1 MPIQRVLKTNAVK
14 ATHIAANAVG
24 SSEIAANAVGS
35 SEIDLTASYAFTGT
49 VTGTSSLTLTNSG
62 GVDVAGAAEADFL
75 NLPSGIKRIAI
86 NLYGVSGASSD
97 TGALIRLGT
106 SGGLK
111 TSGYG
116 STSHWGGG
124 GTNDASGMIIYGT
137 HTSNTINGIV
147 IINHIGSNIYVSSH
161 SIRYNNSNGA
171 FGGAYV
177 DLGGTLDRLRVQL
190 SSGGNM
196 DSGKINIMYEI

>member
-1 MPIQRVLKTNAVK
+1 MPIQRAKPRFTEVKNKIVASQITDNA
-14 ATHIAANAVG
+14 IG
-24 SSEIAANAVGS
+24 SSQL
-35 SEIDLTASYAFTGT
+35 DLTANYAFTGT
-49 VTGTSSLTLTNSG
+49 VTGTTGMTLANSG

-86 NLYGVSGASSD
+86 NLYGVSGASTD

-106 SGGLK
+106 SSGLT

-137 HTSNTINGIV
+137 HTSNSINGIV

-177 DLGGTLDRLRVQL
+177 ALGGTLDRLRVQL